1 MDTAPGRFSRS
12 IGCGGKSSL
21 PSNRRNLC
29 CTSTGS
35 QPGPSADREVGSTP
49 TSSWPC
55 CVTTSART
63 SWTLPPEDLL
73 DAAYVPSLWAVQ
85 KTVLMVLLGIVIG
98 WHRHRPTLCGQ
109 HRRPKPPGSSAPRQR
124 AAKAQTSHPISR
136 PGSIL
141 APMGVSP
148 PRAPR
153 TVRDT
158 LASYGSRSS
167 AIPMQKPP
175 MRKKMRVGAD
185 DPRQPVSCTFGP
197 LMQSL
202 ELVARPADQEG
213 IDPMQSRGQLRLVA
227 G

>member
-49 TSSWPC
+49 TSSLPC

-63 SWTLPPEDLL
+63 SWILPPEDLL
-73 DAAYVPSLWAVQ
+73 DAA
-85 KTVLMVLLGIVIG
+85 LLCEDLSQDFLDSSPLGLARRG
-98 WHRHRPTLCGQ
+98 LCPLTLGRAKDRADGAAWHRHRPTLCGQ

-141 APMGVSP
+141 ALMGQAP
-148 PRAPR
+148 PLLDHNQAGALTP
-153 TVRDT
+153 T
-158 LASYGSRSS
+158 LGKL
-167 AIPMQKPP
+167 QK
-175 MRKKMRVGAD
+175 
-185 DPRQPVSCTFGP
+185 
-197 LMQSL
+197 
-202 ELVARPADQEG
+202 
-213 IDPMQSRGQLRLVA
+213 A